1 MYRRGA
7 SGMSVPRKLRQCF
20 DQFVRRG
27 TSGFPA
33 SKKKNVRFTTFSFSF
48 TRLVRLSLT
57 TGNVTW
63 RLGPARSEPRAQL
76 GLEDRGGIGSAHYSK
91 MIQEIGHSCWLVVF
105 RFPEIQDVLRGTGL
119 GCKVIDVPAS

>member
-1 MYRRGA
+1 MFR
-7 SGMSVPRKLRQCF
+7 SVRPG
-20 DQFVRRG
+20 G

-33 SKKKNVRFTTFSFSF
+33 SKQTFGSPLFPF
-48 TRLVRLSLT
+48 RTLVRSVGLSLT

-63 RLGPARSEPRAQL
+63 RLGSARSKPRAQL

-91 MIQEIGHSCWLVVF
+91 MIQEIGHSCWLVMF

-119 GCKVIDVPAS
+119 GCKIIDVPANWKRICVFYIITRNSYS